1 MNYKENNKV
10 FLFLP
15 SLYSSPFKITFGLIN
30 NTIKIPKTTIVSTRL
45 IIVIIILALFVAA
58 VNVKSFEKA
67 NAEPLKTVNTIRIG
81 TVDVDAVTQMLKF
94 QPTADY
100 IAAKLSNNTT
110 QYKGQVIIP
119 STINDMIELLRE
131 QRIDLYFESPF
142 TIAIVDNESG
152 AVPFLLRWKEGVTQ
166 YHSLFIV
173 KNSSSIKTVNDF
185 GGKTIAFEAPESTS
199 GYLLPKA
206 YLVQK
211 GFKLIGQ
218 SLESYLAHGEPII
231 ISKSPN
237 INSSNID
244 WSSKDGNNTIRYI
257 FAREDHNIPLWVVEG
272 KADIGV
278 ISNVDLEHETY
289 ESIKSQLKIVDK
301 TIDVPRHLVS
311 YRSELEP
318 DLVYKINSILLNM
331 DKEPEGIKILR
342 NFDNSTKYEE
352 ISNKDQLF
360 GPINNMLPLLEQKEV
375 EVGG

>member
-15 SLYSSPFKITFGLIN
+15 SLYSSPFKITFGWIN

-352 ISNKDQLF
+352 IPNKDQLF